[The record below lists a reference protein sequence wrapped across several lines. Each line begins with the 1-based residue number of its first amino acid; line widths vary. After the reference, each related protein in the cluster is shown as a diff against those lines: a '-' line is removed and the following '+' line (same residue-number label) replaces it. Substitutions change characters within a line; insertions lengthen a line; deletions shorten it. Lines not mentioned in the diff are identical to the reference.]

1 MYFLIPTAGYKING
15 TTVIRGTA
23 LNTITSAP
31 DMQTLGVLTELNVD
45 NVNIDPKKLVL
56 QLVTY
61 S

>member
-15 TTVIRGTA
+15 TTVIRTA

-45 NVNIDPKKLVL
+45 NVNTLSQKVSS
-56 QLVTY
+56 Y
-61 S
+61 SW

>member
-15 TTVIRGTA
+15 TTVISGTA

-45 NVNIDPKKLVL
+45 NVNTPSQK
-56 QLVTY
+56 VTH
-61 S
+61 SW